1 MKIAIIGYSGSGKS
15 TLAEKLGKHYSL
27 PVLHLDCVHWL
38 PGWVERDRES
48 ELSAVGGF
56 LEENADWVIDG
67 NYSRTHYERR
77 MAEADAII
85 FMDFNRFTCLS
96 RAIKRL
102 KTYKGKT
109 RASITE
115 GCDEKIDFEFFSWL
129 VWKGR
134 TKKRR
139 RKFTDILEK
148 YPEKTVVIKNQRELT
163 AFEEKG
169 FTLPRDGSTSA

>member
-1 MKIAIIGYSGSGKS
+1 MRIAIIGYSGSGKS

-48 ELSAVGGF
+48 EREIVADF
-56 LEENADWVIDG
+56 LDRHTDWVIDG

-85 FMDFNRFTCLS
+85 FMNFNRFTCLS
-96 RAIKRL
+96 RAVKRL
-102 KTYKGKT
+102 KTYRGKT

-139 RKFTDILEK
+139 RKFREILEK
-148 YPEKTVVIKNQRELT
+148 YPEKVMIIRNQKELD
-163 AFEEKG
+163 AFEACG
-169 FTLPRDGSTSA
+169 FTLPRGDSTSA